1 MLCYLIK
8 PSDMTEKEMLTP
20 DCMRR
25 IKVQVSIC
33 LAALP
38 LQLCLE
44 QLDCGLSEPLEL
56 RCALLWA
63 LGFAQSCN
71 KGTDTLRSPRHRAC
85 SELLVKVSHLLN
97 VNVAGTMNVSV
108 CTGQQGDLQRLHG

>member
-1 MLCYLIK
+1 MPVVRFSVYQQELMLCYLIK

-33 LAALP
+33 FTALP

-44 QLDCGLSEPLEL
+44 QLDHGLSEPLKL
-56 RCALLWA
+56 RCACPSA
-63 LGFAQSCN
+63 GFGFHIQSCN
-71 KGTDTLRSPRHRAC
+71 KGTDSSVPHGTRS
-85 SELLVKVSHLLN
+85 S
-97 VNVAGTMNVSV
+97 
-108 CTGQQGDLQRLHG
+108 LQAL